1 MFYLL
6 TKNNRK
12 YLIKLIEKYY
22 FLIVFIASFSILI
35 SAYILE
41 LFFNHPPCNLCEY
54 QRVPYFLLLLISL
67 VSLKIKKIQLKI
79 VAFICFFSS
88 LIISGFHSL
97 VERKLVEF
105 DIGCTSTGSD
115 IDNIEDLR
123 NFLEQTP
130 LIKCDEISFSI
141 LGLSLAN
148 LNFVIS
154 ALLIMISYYTFTNHE
169 NKTSRNNR

>member
-1 MFYLL
+1 MLYLL
-6 TKNNRK
+6 KKNNRK
-12 YLIKLIEKYY
+12 HLIKLVEKYY
-22 FLIVFIASFSILI
+22 FLIVFIASSSILI
-35 SAYILE
+35 SAYVLE

-67 VSLKIKKIQLKI
+67 VSVKIKKIQLKF
-79 VAFICFFSS
+79 VALICFFSS
-88 LIISGFHSL
+88 FIISGFHSL

-105 DIGCTSTGSD
+105 DIGCTSTGGD

-154 ALLIMISYYTFTNHE
+154 ALLITLTYYTFMKHE
-169 NKTSRNNR
+169 NKASKNN

>member
-12 YLIKLIEKYY
+12 YLMKLIEKYY
-22 FLIVFIASFSILI
+22 FLIVFIASSCILI

-41 LFFNHPPCNLCEY
+41 FFFNHPPCNLCEY

-67 VSLKIKKIQLKI
+67 ISVKIKKIQLKF
-79 VAFICFFSS
+79 VALICFISS

-154 ALLIMISYYTFTNHE
+154 ALLIMITYYIFTKHE
-169 NKTSRNNR
+169 NKASKNN

>member
-1 MFYLL
+1 MFYMLI
-6 TKNNRK
+6 KNNRK
-12 YLIKLIEKYY
+12 YLIKIIEKYY
-22 FLIVFIASFSILI
+22 FLIVFIASSSILI

-54 QRVPYFLLLLISL
+54 QRIPYFLLLLISL

-79 VAFICFFSS
+79 VSLICFFSS

-97 VERKLVEF
+97 VERKLVKF

-154 ALLIMISYYTFTNHE
+154 ALLITLTYYTFMKHE
-169 NKTSRNNR
+169 NKASKNN

>member
-1 MFYLL
+1 MAFYLFK
-6 TKNNRK
+6 KNNRK
-12 YLIKLIEKYY
+12 YLIKLIEKFY
-22 FLIVFIASFSILI
+22 FLIVFIASSSILI

-67 VSLKIKKIQLKI
+67 VSVKIKKKQLKI
-79 VAFICFFSS
+79 VALICFFSS
-88 LIISGFHSL
+88 FIISGFHSL
-97 VERKLVEF
+97 VERKLIEF
-105 DIGCTSTGSD
+105 NIGCTSTGSD

-123 NFLEQTP
+123 NFLEQKP

-154 ALLIMISYYTFTNHE
+154 ALLIMLSYYMLTNHE
-169 NKTSRNNR
+169 NKTSKIN

>member
-1 MFYLL
+1 MFYMLI
-6 TKNNRK
+6 KNNRK
-12 YLIKLIEKYY
+12 YLIKIIEKYY
-22 FLIVFIASFSILI
+22 FLIVFIASSSILI

-67 VSLKIKKIQLKI
+67 ISIKIKKLQLKI
-79 VAFICFFSS
+79 VALICFLLS

-97 VERKLVEF
+97 VERKLVKF

-154 ALLIMISYYTFTNHE
+154 ALLIMITYYILTKDE
-169 NKTSRNNR
+169 NKASKNNR

>member
-22 FLIVFIASFSILI
+22 FLIVFIASSSILI

-54 QRVPYFLLLLISL
+54 QRVPYFLLILISL
-67 VSLKIKKIQLKI
+67 VSVKIKKIQLKI

-88 LIISGFHSL
+88 FIISGFHSL
-97 VERKLVEF
+97 VERKLVKF
-105 DIGCTSTGSD
+105 NIGCTSTGSD

-148 LNFVIS
+148 FNFVIS
-154 ALLIMISYYTFTNHE
+154 ALLITLTYYIFTKNE
-169 NKTSRNNR
+169 NKASKNN

>member
-1 MFYLL
+1 MFYLS

-12 YLIKLIEKYY
+12 YLMKLIEKYY
-22 FLIVFIASFSILI
+22 FLIVFIASSCILI

-67 VSLKIKKIQLKI
+67 ASVQIKKIQLKI
-79 VAFICFFSS
+79 AASICFFSS

-97 VERKLVEF
+97 VERKLVKF

-154 ALLIMISYYTFTNHE
+154 ALLIMISYYILFKNE
-169 NKTSRNNR
+169 NKASKKN

>member
-12 YLIKLIEKYY
+12 YLMKLIEKYY
-22 FLIVFIASFSILI
+22 FLIVFIASSCILI

-41 LFFNHPPCNLCEY
+41 FFFNHPPCNLCEY

-67 VSLKIKKIQLKI
+67 VSVKIKKIQLKF
-79 VAFICFFSS
+79 VALICFISS

-123 NFLEQTP
+123 IFIEQTP

-141 LGLSLAN
+141 FGLSLAN
-148 LNFVIS
+148 LNFLIS
-154 ALLIMISYYTFTNHE
+154 ALLIMISYYILTKHE
-169 NKTSRNNR
+169 N

>member
-1 MFYLL
+1 M
-6 TKNNRK
+6 
-12 YLIKLIEKYY
+12 KLIEKYY
-22 FLIVFIASFSILI
+22 FLIVFIASSCILI

-41 LFFNHPPCNLCEY
+41 FFFNHPPCNLCEY
-54 QRVPYFLLLLISL
+54 QRVPYFLLLFISL
-67 VSLKIKKIQLKI
+67 ISLKIKKIQIKF
-79 VAFICFFSS
+79 VALICFVSS
-88 LIISGFHSL
+88 FIISGFHSL

-154 ALLIMISYYTFTNHE
+154 ALLITLSYYILTKNE
-169 NKTSRNNR
+169 NKASKNN

>member
-1 MFYLL
+1 MFYILM
-6 TKNNRK
+6 KNNRK
-12 YLIKLIEKYY
+12 YLINIIEKYY
-22 FLIVFIASFSILI
+22 FLIVFIASSSILI

-67 VSLKIKKIQLKI
+67 VSVKIKKIQLKF
-79 VAFICFFSS
+79 VALVCFLSS

-141 LGLSLAN
+141 FGLSLAN
-148 LNFVIS
+148 LNFLIS
-154 ALLIMISYYTFTNHE
+154 ALLIMISYYILTKHE
-169 NKTSRNNR
+169 N

>member
-1 MFYLL
+1 M
-6 TKNNRK
+6 
-12 YLIKLIEKYY
+12 IKFIEEYY
-22 FLIVFIASFSILI
+22 FLIVFIASSSILI
-35 SAYILE
+35 SAYVLE

-54 QRVPYFLLLLISL
+54 QRVPYFFLLLISL
-67 VSLKIKKIQLKI
+67 VSAKIKKIQLK
-79 VAFICFFSS
+79 FIALVCFFIS

-97 VERKLVEF
+97 IERKIIEY

-154 ALLIMISYYTFTNHE
+154 ALLIMITYYIFTKHE
-169 NKTSRNNR
+169 NKASKNN

>member
-12 YLIKLIEKYY
+12 YLNNLIEKYY
-22 FLIVFIASFSILI
+22 FLIVFTASFSILI
-35 SAYILE
+35 SAYVLE

-54 QRVPYFLLLLISL
+54 QRVPYFFLLLISL
-67 VSLKIKKIQLKI
+67 VSVKIKKIQLKF
-79 VAFICFFSS
+79 VALLCFFISF
-88 LIISGFHSL
+88 IISGFHSL

-105 DIGCTSTGSD
+105 DIGCTSIGSD

-141 LGLSLAN
+141 LNMSLAN
-148 LNFVIS
+148 LNFIIS
-154 ALLIMISYYTFTNHE
+154 ALLITLSCYTLIRYE
-169 NKTSRNNR
+169 NEASKKNR

>member
-1 MFYLL
+1 MFYILM
-6 TKNNRK
+6 KNNRK
-12 YLIKLIEKYY
+12 YLINIIEKYY
-22 FLIVFIASFSILI
+22 FLIVFIASSTILI

-67 VSLKIKKIQLKI
+67 VSVKIKKIQLKF
-79 VAFICFFSS
+79 VALICFISS

-141 LGLSLAN
+141 FGLSLAN
-148 LNFVIS
+148 LNFLIS
-154 ALLIMISYYTFTNHE
+154 ALLIMISYYILTKHE
-169 NKTSRNNR
+169 N

>member
-1 MFYLL
+1 MFYLT

-12 YLIKLIEKYY
+12 KLTKLIEKKY
-22 FLIVFIASFSILI
+22 FLIVFIVSSFILI
-35 SAYILE
+35 SAYALE

-54 QRVPYFLLLLISL
+54 QRAPYFLLLLISL
-67 VSLKIKKIQLKI
+67 LSIKLKKNWLKLVSLL
-79 VAFICFFSS
+79 CFSVS

-97 VERKLVEF
+97 VERKLVNF
-105 DIGCTSTGSD
+105 DIGCTSTGSN

-141 LGLSLAN
+141 IGLSLAN

-154 ALLIMISYYTFTNHE
+154 ALLISLSYYIL
-169 NKTSRNNR
+169 KKL

>member
-1 MFYLL
+1 MFYLS

-12 YLIKLIEKYY
+12 YLMKLIEKYY
-22 FLIVFIASFSILI
+22 FLIVFIASSCILI

-41 LFFNHPPCNLCEY
+41 FFFNHPPCNLCEY
-54 QRVPYFLLLLISL
+54 QRVPYFLLLFISL
-67 VSLKIKKIQLKI
+67 ISLKIKKIQIKF
-79 VAFICFFSS
+79 VALICFVSS
-88 LIISGFHSL
+88 FIISGFHSL

-154 ALLIMISYYTFTNHE
+154 ALLIMISYYILFKNE
-169 NKTSRNNR
+169 NKASKKN

>member
-12 YLIKLIEKYY
+12 YLMKLIEKYY
-22 FLIVFIASFSILI
+22 FLIVFIASSCILI

-41 LFFNHPPCNLCEY
+41 FFFNHPPCNLCEY
-54 QRVPYFLLLLISL
+54 QRVPYFLLLFISL
-67 VSLKIKKIQLKI
+67 ISLKIKKIQIKF
-79 VAFICFFSS
+79 VALICFVSS
-88 LIISGFHSL
+88 FIISGFHSL

-154 ALLIMISYYTFTNHE
+154 ALLIMISYYILFKNE
-169 NKTSRNNR
+169 NKASKKN

>member
-1 MFYLL
+1 MYYLS

-12 YLIKLIEKYY
+12 QLTKLIAKKY
-22 FLIVFIASFSILI
+22 FLIVSIVSSFILI
-35 SAYILE
+35 SAYVLE
-41 LFFNHPPCNLCEY
+41 VFFSHPPCNLCEY
-54 QRVPYFLLLLISL
+54 QRAPYFLLLLISL
-67 VSLKIKKIQLKI
+67 LSIKIKNIWLKF
-79 VAFICFFSS
+79 VSFLCFFVSF
-88 LIISGFHSL
+88 IISGFHSL
-97 VERKLVEF
+97 VERKLVNF

-148 LNFVIS
+148 LNFIIS
-154 ALLIMISYYTFTNHE
+154 ALLIILSYYILKNYENHTP
-169 NKTSRNNR
+169 KKNR

>member
-1 MFYLL
+1 MFYILM
-6 TKNNRK
+6 KNNRK
-12 YLIKLIEKYY
+12 YLINIIEKYY
-22 FLIVFIASFSILI
+22 FLIVFIASSTILI

-67 VSLKIKKIQLKI
+67 VSVKIKKIQLKI
-79 VAFICFFSS
+79 VALICLFSS

-105 DIGCTSTGSD
+105 DFGCTSTGSD

-130 LIKCDEISFSI
+130 LIRCDEISFSI

-154 ALLIMISYYTFTNHE
+154 ALLITITYYNFTKNE
-169 NKTSRNNR
+169 NKASKNN

>member
-1 MFYLL
+1 MIYLL

-12 YLIKLIEKYY
+12 YLINLIEKYY
-22 FLIVFIASFSILI
+22 FFIVFIASSFILI
-35 SAYILE
+35 SAYVLE

-67 VSLKIKKIQLKI
+67 ASVKLKKIQLKI
-79 VAFICFFSS
+79 VALTCFVISF
-88 LIISGFHSL
+88 IISGFHSL

-154 ALLIMISYYTFTNHE
+154 ALLIMITYYIFTKYE
-169 NKTSRNNR
+169 NKASKNNR

>member
-1 MFYLL
+1 MTFYLL

-22 FLIVFIASFSILI
+22 FLIVFIASSSILI

-67 VSLKIKKIQLKI
+67 VSVKIKKIQLKI
-79 VAFICFFSS
+79 VALICCLSS
-88 LIISGFHSL
+88 FIISGFHSL
-97 VERKLVEF
+97 VERKLIEF
-105 DIGCTSTGSD
+105 DIGCTSTGSE

-148 LNFVIS
+148 LNFIIS
-154 ALLIMISYYTFTNHE
+154 ALLITLSYYIFTKHE
-169 NKTSRNNR
+169 NKSSKNN

>member
-1 MFYLL
+1 MLYLL
-6 TKNNRK
+6 KKNNRK
-12 YLIKLIEKYY
+12 YLIKLVEKYY
-22 FLIVFIASFSILI
+22 FLIVFIASSSILI
-35 SAYILE
+35 SAHVLE

-67 VSLKIKKIQLKI
+67 VSVRIKKNQLKFI
-79 VAFICFFSS
+79 ALICFSS
-88 LIISGFHSL
+88 SFIISGFHSL

-105 DIGCTSTGSD
+105 DIGCTSTGGD

-154 ALLIMISYYTFTNHE
+154 ALLIMISYYILFKNE
-169 NKTSRNNR
+169 NKASKKN

>member
-12 YLIKLIEKYY
+12 YLMKLIEKYY
-22 FLIVFIASFSILI
+22 FLIVFIASSCILI

-41 LFFNHPPCNLCEY
+41 FFFNHPPCNLCEY

-67 VSLKIKKIQLKI
+67 VTVKIKKIQLKF
-79 VAFICFFSS
+79 VALICFISS

-141 LGLSLAN
+141 FGLSLAN
-148 LNFVIS
+148 LNFLIS
-154 ALLIMISYYTFTNHE
+154 ALLIMISYYILTKHE
-169 NKTSRNNR
+169 N

>member
-12 YLIKLIEKYY
+12 YLMKLIEKYY
-22 FLIVFIASFSILI
+22 FLIVFIASSCILI

-41 LFFNHPPCNLCEY
+41 FFFNHPPCNLCEY

-67 VSLKIKKIQLKI
+67 VSVKIKKIQLKF
-79 VAFICFFSS
+79 VALICFISS

-130 LIKCDEISFSI
+130 LIRCDEISFSI

-154 ALLIMISYYTFTNHE
+154 ALLIMITYYILTKDE
-169 NKTSRNNR
+169 NKASKNNR

>member
-1 MFYLL
+1 MFYILM
-6 TKNNRK
+6 KNNRK
-12 YLIKLIEKYY
+12 YLINIIEKYY
-22 FLIVFIASFSILI
+22 FLIVFIASSTILI

-67 VSLKIKKIQLKI
+67 VSVKIKKIQLKI
-79 VAFICFFSS
+79 VALTCFVISF
-88 LIISGFHSL
+88 IISGFHSL

-141 LGLSLAN
+141 FGLSLAN
-148 LNFVIS
+148 LNFLIS
-154 ALLIMISYYTFTNHE
+154 ALLIMISYYILTKHE
-169 NKTSRNNR
+169 N

>member
-1 MFYLL
+1 MLYLL
-6 TKNNRK
+6 NKNNRK
-12 YLIKLIEKYY
+12 YLIKKYY
-22 FLIVFIASFSILI
+22 FLIVFIASSSILI
-35 SAYILE
+35 SAYVLE

-67 VSLKIKKIQLKI
+67 VSVKIKKIHLKI
-79 VAFICFFSS
+79 LALICFFSS
-88 LIISGFHSL
+88 FIISGFHSL

-105 DIGCTSTGSD
+105 DIGCASTGGD

-154 ALLIMISYYTFTNHE
+154 ALLIILTYYIFTKHE
-169 NKTSRNNR
+169 NKASKNN

>member
-1 MFYLL
+1 MFYLS

-12 YLIKLIEKYY
+12 ELTKLIEKKY
-22 FLIVFIASFSILI
+22 FLIVFIVSAFILI
-35 SAYILE
+35 SAYVLE

-67 VSLKIKKIQLKI
+67 LSIKIKKIWLKF
-79 VAFICFFSS
+79 VSLLCFSVS

-97 VERKLVEF
+97 VERKLVKF
-105 DIGCTSTGSD
+105 DIGCTSTGSN

-141 LGLSLAN
+141 FGLSLAN

-154 ALLIMISYYTFTNHE
+154 TLLIMLRYYIL
-169 NKTSRNNR
+169 KKI

>member
-1 MFYLL
+1 MFYILM
-6 TKNNRK
+6 KNNRK
-12 YLIKLIEKYY
+12 YLINIIEKYY
-22 FLIVFIASFSILI
+22 FLIVFIASSCILI

-41 LFFNHPPCNLCEY
+41 FFFNHPPCNLCEY
-54 QRVPYFLLLLISL
+54 QRVPYFLLLFISL
-67 VSLKIKKIQLKI
+67 ISLKIKKIQIKF
-79 VAFICFFSS
+79 VALICFVSS
-88 LIISGFHSL
+88 FIISGFHSL

-154 ALLIMISYYTFTNHE
+154 ALLITLSYYILTKNE
-169 NKTSRNNR
+169 NKASKNN

>member
-12 YLIKLIEKYY
+12 YLMKLIEKYY
-22 FLIVFIASFSILI
+22 FLIVFIASSCILI

-41 LFFNHPPCNLCEY
+41 FFFNHPPCNLCEY

-67 VSLKIKKIQLKI
+67 VSVKIKKIQLKF
-79 VAFICFFSS
+79 VALICFISS

-141 LGLSLAN
+141 FGLSLAN
-148 LNFVIS
+148 LNFLIS
-154 ALLIMISYYTFTNHE
+154 ALLIMISYYILTKHE
-169 NKTSRNNR
+169 N

>member
-1 MFYLL
+1 MFYLS

-12 YLIKLIEKYY
+12 EFIKLIEKKY
-22 FLIVFIASFSILI
+22 FLIVAIVSLSILT
-35 SAYILE
+35 SAYVLE

-67 VSLKIKKIQLKI
+67 LSIQIKKKWLK
-79 VAFICFFSS
+79 FFSLICFLVSFA
-88 LIISGFHSL
+88 IAGFHSL
-97 VERKLVEF
+97 VERKLIEF

-123 NFLEQTP
+123 NFLERTP
-130 LIKCDEISFSI
+130 LIKCDEISFAI
-141 LGLSLAN
+141 FGMSLAN

-154 ALLIMISYYTFTNHE
+154 TLLILLSYYILR
-169 NKTSRNNR
+169 KL